1 MKMGLVLS
9 TLFLTLVWIS
19 PAEATFRCRNKP
31 VYVNRDTMSDVL
43 EKCGEPAF
51 RLQVGSSTQGRTEA
65 TTSPSGTITGET
77 EEKALLIEEWTYH
90 CRQRKWTL
98 TFEGGLLKSIKQ
110 GSRLEYGEERNRHCG
125 N

>member
-31 VYVNRDTMSDVL
+31 VYVNQDTMSDVL
-43 EKCGEPAF
+43 EKCDEPAF
-51 RLQVGSSTQGRTEA
+51 RLQVGSSTQGQVDA
-65 TTSPSGTITGET
+65 TTSHAGTVGGET
-77 EEKALLIEEWTYH
+77 KEKALLIEEWIYH

-98 TFEGGLLKSIKQ
+98 TFEGGLLKTIKQ
-110 GSRLEYGEERNRHCG
+110 GSRLEYGEERNRRCG